1 MALSGKVTTGEY
13 SNRSVTLNWSA
24 TQDIANNRSTISWNL
39 KGSGSYSGWVR
50 VSEVRIKI
58 NGSQVYYRDSSHH
71 TDAYNGTQICSGST
85 IIGHNSDGSKSFSI
99 SVEAGICQWAIN
111 KSGSGTFS
119 LNTIPRASQP
129 SVNTWPNS
137 VSSVNIGDQIVI
149 HMNKKASFTH
159 KVTATFGNKS
169 EVVTNSCVDNVTWN
183 GFTIAA
189 YAGQIPNATSGTLK
203 FTVDTMN
210 GSTKIGTKTVTV
222 TANLPSSV
230 VPSCSISALT
240 NTNNVFNC
248 YAKLLSGVKVKPSA
262 SGSYGSSI
270 SNITIEVTDKSS
282 KSATSGTE
290 YTFDPFSSTGSKTI
304 KVSVKDSRGRTASTS
319 KTITVSDYSYP
330 TVSLSASRGDGS
342 TVGSFVATDTGAYAK
357 IVSKGSVSSIS
368 GNTLTPVLQY
378 RVNGSS
384 AWTNLSISTSSL
396 SLSNTQVISAS
407 DTEAYD
413 IRLTIRDKAGKEAVA
428 NMTLSNGFATMDFK
442 AGGDGIAFGKTAN
455 RSGFDCAMLMRIFK
469 GVNLMNEN
477 TPGGYGWSDWYYNNN
492 GTQGKRGRIYAN
504 SDGIH
509 LKAENGKGFLDG
521 TWSGSLSDRR
531 MKRDIEPIVQNIID
545 AVGEVPFKQ
554 FRMSAPDYDHEV
566 LYVGILAQDLQRS
579 FQKHGVA
586 DKLLMLDTRK
596 LNPDDEDEYY
606 CIEYTHFLI
615 VRLLYDE
622 MKLQAY
628 DERLKNIEK
637 ILGI

>member
-1 MALSGKVTTGEY
+1 MALSGSFTTSGYEGRCWKF
-13 SNRSVTLNWSA
+13 SWTASQNVG
-24 TQDIANNRSTISWNL
+24 ANTSTISYTVEAIGGSAGWYMTGPCKVVVAGNIVYNNTGRWKQYKGKL
-39 KGSGSYSGWVR
+39 CSGSVTVSHNSNGTQSFSASISSAIYYYADGTGNGSGSW
-50 VSEVRIKI
+50 
-58 NGSQVYYRDSSHH
+58 
-71 TDAYNGTQICSGST
+71 
-85 IIGHNSDGSKSFSI
+85 
-99 SVEAGICQWAIN
+99 
-111 KSGSGTFS
+111 S
-119 LNTIPRASQP
+119 LDTIPRASQP
-129 SVNTWPNS
+129 SVNNWPSS
-137 VSSVNIGDQIVI
+137 VSSVNIGDQITI
-149 HMNKKASFTH
+149 HMNKKANFTH

-169 EVVTNSCVDNVTWN
+169 EVVTNSCVNNVVWN
-183 GFTIAA
+183 GFTIAK
-189 YAGQIPNATSGTLK
+189 YAGQIPNATSGTLT

-210 GSTKIGTKTVTV
+210 GSTKIGTKTVSV
-222 TANLPSSV
+222 TAYLPASV
-230 VPSCSISALT
+230 VPTCNIASLS
-240 NTNNVFNC
+240 NTNNTFGC
-248 YAKLLSGVKVKPSA
+248 YAKLLSGVKVKPTA
-262 SGSYGSSI
+262 SGVYGSSI
-270 SNITIEVTDKSS
+270 KTLKISVTDMSDKTAS
-282 KSATSGTE
+282 SGTE
-290 YTFDPFSSTGSKTI
+290 YTFDAFTKTGTKVV
-304 KVSVKDSRGRTASTS
+304 KVSATDSRGRSAFVALDV
-319 KTITVSDYSYP
+319 TVVDYSLP
-330 TVSLSASRGDGS
+330 SASITASRGTGTTTS
-342 TVGSFVATDTGAYAK
+342 NFVSDDTGDHAK
-357 IVSKGSVSSIS
+357 IVAKGSVSSIS

-378 RVNGSS
+378 RIAGQS
-384 AWTNLSISTSSL
+384 AWTNLDISTSSL
-396 SLSNTQVISAS
+396 SLNDIRVIAVS

-413 IRLTIRDKAGKEAVA
+413 IRIVIRDKAGSEATA
-428 NMTLSNGFATMDFK
+428 TMTLSNGFATMDYK

-509 LKAENGKGFLDG
+509 IKAENGKGFLDG

>member
-1 MALSGKVTTGEY
+1 
-13 SNRSVTLNWSA
+13 
-24 TQDIANNRSTISWNL
+24 
-39 KGSGSYSGWVR
+39 
-50 VSEVRIKI
+50 
-58 NGSQVYYRDSSHH
+58 
-71 TDAYNGTQICSGST
+71 
-85 IIGHNSDGSKSFSI
+85 
-99 SVEAGICQWAIN
+99 
-111 KSGSGTFS
+111 
-119 LNTIPRASQP
+119 
-129 SVNTWPNS
+129 
-137 VSSVNIGDQIVI
+137 
-149 HMNKKASFTH
+149 
-159 KVTATFGNKS
+159 
-169 EVVTNSCVDNVTWN
+169 
-183 GFTIAA
+183 
-189 YAGQIPNATSGTLK
+189 
-203 FTVDTMN
+203 MN

-262 SGSYGSSI
+262 SGTYGSSI
-270 SNITIEVTDKSS
+270 SSITIEVTDKSS

-342 TVGSFVATDTGAYAK
+342 TVESFVASDTGAYAK

>member
-1 MALSGKVTTGEY
+1 MALSGSVTTGAY

-24 TQDIANNRSTISWNL
+24 SQDVTNNRSTISWNL

-50 VSEVRIKI
+50 VSEIRIKI
-58 NGSQVYYRDSSHH
+58 NGNQVYYRDSSHH

-85 IIGHNSDGSKSFSI
+85 VVNHNADGSKSFSI
-99 SVEAGICQWAIN
+99 SVEAGIYQWAIN

-129 SVNTWPNS
+129 SVDSWPNS
-137 VSSVNIGDQIVI
+137 KSSVNMGDSITI

-169 EVVTNSCVDNVTWN
+169 EVITNSCVDNVVWN
-183 GFTIAA
+183 GFTIAK

-210 GSTKIGTKTVTV
+210 GSTKIGTKTVSV
-222 TANLPSSV
+222 TAYLPSSV
-230 VPSCSISALT
+230 VPSCSIATLT
-240 NTNNVFNC
+240 NTNNVFGC
-248 YAKLLSGVKVKPSA
+248 YAKLLSGVKVKPIA
-262 SGSYGSSI
+262 SGIYGSSI
-270 SNITIEVTDKSS
+270 KSITIEVTDKAS
-282 KSATSGTE
+282 KSATSDTE
-290 YTFDPFSSTGSKTI
+290 YTFDAFSSTGSKTI
-304 KVSVKDSRGRTASTS
+304 KVSTSDSRGRTASAS
-319 KTITVSDYSYP
+319 KTITVSDYKYP
-330 TVSLSASRGDGS
+330 TVSLSASRGNGS
-342 TVGSFVATDTGAYAK
+342 TVSSFVQSDTGSYAK
-357 IVSKGSVSSIS
+357 VSSSGSVSNIS

-378 RVNGSS
+378 RISGSS
-384 AWTNLSISTSSL
+384 TWTNLSISSSSL
-396 SLSNTQVISAS
+396 TLSDVRVISAS

-428 NMTLSNGFATMDFK
+428 TMTLSNGFATMDYK

-455 RSGFDCAMLMRIFK
+455 RAGLDCAMIMRILK
-469 GVNLMNEN
+469 GVNLMNET
-477 TPGGYGWSDWYYNNN
+477 TPGGYGWADWYYNNS
-492 GTQGKRGRIYAN
+492 GTQNNTGSIYAS

-509 LKAENGKGFLDG
+509 VRANSGKGFLDG
-521 TWSGSLSDRR
+521 TWSGTLSDRR
-531 MKRDIEPIVQNIID
+531 MKRDVEPIVKNIID

-554 FRMSAPDYDHEV
+554 FRMSAPGYDHD
-566 LYVGILAQDLQRS
+566 LLCVGILAQDLQRS
-579 FQKHGVA
+579 FQQHGVA

-596 LNPDDEDEYY
+596 LNPDDENEYY

-622 MKLQAY
+622 LKLQAF
-628 DERLKNIEK
+628 DERLKNIEEK
-637 ILGI
+637 IGI